1 MNRGTAPRLLTVIAA
16 VAAIVSAIGFV
27 ATLVLGA
34 VLWDDFDAYG
44 EVPIPGSAEVH
55 LPAGEVI
62 ISFHTPIIGSSGGG
76 GLPVPRMS
84 VAIDPPAGVADP
96 VLTEDIGGTTTVN
109 GDARVRV
116 WSARVAAEGTY
127 RITTEG
133 RVSAYV
139 NPTLAFG
146 QPNRRGHLP
155 VIFAVVF
162 GVALVDLVIAR
173 VWAARVR
180 RRAVPLA
187 GPSGY
192 VVPTDQGIRV
202 EALETLSR
210 LRDSGA
216 LTEAEFAAEK
226 KRILDGY

>member
-1 MNRGTAPRLLTVIAA
+1 MGWSVGERN
-16 VAAIVSAIGFV
+16 VAAASFDVV
-27 ATLVLGA
+27 ASYPGN
-34 VLWDDFDAYG
+34 DDFDAYG

-55 LPAGEVI
+55 LPAGEVV

-84 VAIDPPAGVADP
+84 VAIDPPDGVADP

-162 GVALVDLVIAR
+162 GIALVDLVIAR
-173 VWAARVR
+173 VWATHARR
-180 RRAVPLA
+180 PARRAV
-187 GPSGY
+187 
-192 VVPTDQGIRV
+192 GIRGPH
-202 EALETLSR
+202 R
-210 LRDSGA
+210 SGDPHRGPRHPQPPA
-216 LTEAEFAAEK
+216 
-226 KRILDGY
+226 